1 MIERSYDPGSA
12 RPSAGYSLA
21 RVEYELQLHA
31 ALLRTMRAM
40 LQTQRVQRELDHP
53 ALPPIIEELGA
64 IDHHIAGLPPSAD
77 SRPMLALAR
86 RLGCGEHEIGFL
98 WTAVALAVNPRVLV
112 HARGL
117 DDTASRGLSL
127 SLYGRIANLEADA
140 SRALGLSLLPGHPT
154 ARHGLLVPARGEWVP
169 SALPWM
175 PAPELIHYLAGQP
188 AGVAVLSA
196 VVPPAD
202 GTVLDEAQRRAVAH
216 IRSVLGNRQPLI
228 LCIEG
233 APLTGR
239 RTAVALASDE
249 PVLALDLADLS
260 PSPEGLNDALVA
272 LRREAAL
279 RGAIPVIAG
288 IEELM
293 SAEGGKD
300 PRMRLLAQHLNQ
312 CDGPV
317 VLVSSWR
324 GADVGAQLPAVRI
337 DWPIPDVATRG
348 ELWRTLAGG
357 GGGAELDPTGGLAP
371 RPAGEA
377 GRVPTSDLASLDLL
391 AHRFP
396 LGAGAIRRAIAS
408 AQVLAGRPPGSRL
421 SPSELQAGIRQN
433 VAERLG
439 GLAERVVIKQTWNE
453 LVLADDV
460 MTRVVGLVGRVRH
473 AHMVYEQWGY
483 RSKMPR
489 GVGVAALF
497 SGPPGTGKT
506 MVAGLIANELEL
518 ELYQV
523 DLSKVVSKWIGET
536 EKQLA
541 KVFDAAEAGHVLLLF
556 DEADALFGQRSTEMR
571 GATDRYANLE
581 VNFLLQRIER
591 FNGIV
596 ILTTNLDASIDK
608 ALKRRLAAH
617 VVFQHPD
624 EDEREQ
630 LWTQL
635 LAADGAPLGR
645 DIDARKLSRLY
656 PQMTGANIRN
666 AALAAAFLAAAEG
679 RNRIDQ
685 AAVTQAARG
694 EYLSMGHVLAATS
707 EL

>member
-1 MIERSYDPGSA
+1 MFERSYDLGGAPASA
-12 RPSAGYSLA
+12 RYSLA
-21 RVEYELQLHA
+21 RIEYELQLHA

-40 LQTQRVQRELDHP
+40 LQTQRVQREQDHP
-53 ALPPIIEELGA
+53 ALAQIVEELELVE
-64 IDHHIAGLPPSAD
+64 HNIADLPYSPD
-77 SRPMLALAR
+77 DRPMLGLAS
-86 RLGCGEHEIGFL
+86 RLGCSEHEIGFL
-98 WTAVALAVNPRVLV
+98 WTVVALAVNPRMLV

-117 DDTASRGLSL
+117 DDTASRGMSVSL
-127 SLYGRIANLEADA
+127 HGRIANLEADA
-140 SRALGLSLLPGHPT
+140 SRALGLLLLPGHPT
-154 ARHGLLVPARGEWVP
+154 SRNGLLVPARGEWVP
-169 SALPWM
+169 AALPWM
-175 PAPELIHYLAGQP
+175 PATELILYLAGEP
-188 AGVAVLSA
+188 TSVTVLSP
-196 VVPPAD
+196 VVPPAE
-202 GTVLDEAQRRAVAH
+202 GALLDEAQQRAVAH
-216 IRSVLGNRQPLI
+216 IRAVLGNRQAL
-228 LCIEG
+228 LLYVEG
-233 APLTGR
+233 AQLTGR
-239 RTAVALASDE
+239 RTAVALASGG
-249 PVLALDLADLS
+249 PVLALDLANLS
-260 PSPEGLNDALVA
+260 PSPDSLSEALIV

-279 RGAIPVIAG
+279 RGATRVIAG

-312 CDGPV
+312 SDEPV

-324 GADVGAQLPAVRI
+324 GIDVGAQLPAVRI
-337 DWPIPDVATRG
+337 EWPIPDVTTRG
-348 ELWRTLAGG
+348 ELWRELACAPAETA
-357 GGGAELDPTGGLAP
+357 AELDLI
-371 RPAGEA
+371 
-377 GRVPTSDLASLDLL
+377 

-396 LGAGAIRRAIAS
+396 LGAGAIRRAISS
-408 AQVLAGRPPGSRL
+408 ALVIAGKPPGSPL
-421 SPSELQAGIRQN
+421 GPAELQAGIRQN
-433 VAERLG
+433 VAEQLG
-439 GLAERVVIKQTWNE
+439 GLAERVVIRQTWNE
-453 LVLADDV
+453 LILADDV

-483 RSKMPR
+483 RAKMPR

-596 ILTTNLDASIDK
+596 ILTTNLDASLDK

-624 EDEREQ
+624 EDERAQ

-635 LAADGAPLGR
+635 LSSEGAPIGR

-666 AALAAAFLAAAEG
+666 AALSAAFLAAAEG
-679 RNRIDQ
+679 RSRIDQ
-685 AAVTQAARG
+685 ATVMQAARG

>member
-1 MIERSYDPGSA
+1 
-12 RPSAGYSLA
+12 
-21 RVEYELQLHA
+21 
-31 ALLRTMRAM
+31 
-40 LQTQRVQRELDHP
+40 
-53 ALPPIIEELGA
+53 
-64 IDHHIAGLPPSAD
+64 
-77 SRPMLALAR
+77 MLALAQ

-98 WTAVALAVNPRVLV
+98 WTVAALAVNPRVLV

-117 DDTASRGLSL
+117 DDTAARGMSV

-140 SRALGLSLLPGHPT
+140 SRALGLALLPGHAT
-154 ARHGLLVPARGEWVP
+154 SRNGLLIPARGEWVAA
-169 SALPWM
+169 ALPWM
-175 PAPELIHYLAGQP
+175 PAAELIHYLAGEP
-188 AGVAVLSA
+188 TSVTLLSP
-196 VVPPAD
+196 VVPPPGGAL
-202 GTVLDEAQRRAVAH
+202 LDEAQQNAVAN
-216 IRSVLGNRQPLI
+216 IRAVLGNRQPL
-228 LCIEG
+228 LLYIEG
-233 APLTGR
+233 AELTGR
-239 RTAVALASDE
+239 RTAVALASGE
-249 PVLALDLADLS
+249 PVLALDLSHLGPSADSLG
-260 PSPEGLNDALVA
+260 EALVA

-288 IEELM
+288 IEELI
-293 SAEGGKD
+293 SAEAGKD

-312 CDGPV
+312 SASPV

-324 GADVGAQLPAVRI
+324 GIDVGAQLPAVRI
-337 DWPIPDVATRG
+337 EWPIPDVATRG
-348 ELWRTLAGG
+348 ELWREL
-357 GGGAELDPTGGLAP
+357 GGATADHAAEF
-371 RPAGEA
+371 
-377 GRVPTSDLASLDLL
+377 DLL

-396 LGAGAIRRAIAS
+396 LGAGAIRRAISS
-408 AQVLAGRPPGSRL
+408 ALVLAGRPPGSSL
-421 SPSELQAGIRQN
+421 TPAELQAGIRQN

-439 GLAERVVIKQTWNE
+439 GLAERVVIRQTWSE
-453 LVLADDV
+453 LILADDV

-483 RSKMPR
+483 RAKMPR

-624 EDEREQ
+624 DDERAQ

-635 LAADGAPLGR
+635 LAAEGAPLGR

-666 AALAAAFLAAAEG
+666 AALAAAFLAAADG

-685 AAVTQAARG
+685 ATVMQAARG

>member
-1 MIERSYDPGSA
+1 MFERSYDPGGA
-12 RPSAGYSLA
+12 RPPAGGRLA

-53 ALPPIIEELGA
+53 ALPPIIEELDA
-64 IDHHIAGLPPSAD
+64 IDRHIAELPPSAD
-77 SRPMLALAR
+77 DRPMLALAR

-117 DDTASRGLSL
+117 DDTAPRGLSV

-140 SRALGLSLLPGHPT
+140 SRALGLSLLPGHAT

-169 SALPWM
+169 AALPWM
-175 PAPELIHYLAGQP
+175 PAPELIHYLAGLP

-196 VVPPAD
+196 VVPPA
-202 GTVLDEAQRRAVAH
+202 GGALLDEAQRRAVDQL
-216 IRSVLGNRQPLI
+216 RSVLGNRQPLI
-228 LCIEG
+228 LHIEG

-239 RTAVALASDE
+239 RTAVALASGG
-249 PVLALDLADLS
+249 PVLALDLANLS
-260 PSPEGLNDALVA
+260 PSPDGLNDALVA

-279 RGAIPVIAG
+279 RGATPVIAG

-337 DWPIPDVATRG
+337 EWPIPDVATRG
-348 ELWRTLAGG
+348 ELWRALAGG
-357 GGGAELDPTGGLAP
+357 GGGGSE
-371 RPAGEA
+371 
-377 GRVPTSDLASLDLL
+377 LDLL

-506 MVAGLIANELEL
+506 MVAGLIANELDL

-630 LWTQL
+630 LWTQRP
-635 LAADGAPLGR
+635 AADGAPLGR
-645 DIDARKLSRLY
+645 DLDARKLSRLY

-685 AAVTQAARG
+685 ATVMQAARG

>member
-1 MIERSYDPGSA
+1 VRA
-12 RPSAGYSLA
+12 
-21 RVEYELQLHA
+21 EYGLQLHA
-31 ALLRTMRAM
+31 VLLRTMRAM
-40 LQTQRVQRELDHP
+40 LQTQRVQREQDHP
-53 ALPPIIEELGA
+53 ALTPIVEELEVVEQQ
-64 IDHHIAGLPPSAD
+64 IAQLPD
-77 SRPMLALAR
+77 SPEDRPMLGLAH
-86 RLGCGEHEIGFL
+86 RLGCGADEIGFL
-98 WTAVALAVNPRVLV
+98 WTVVALAVNPRVLV

-117 DDTASRGLSL
+117 DDTASRGLSV
-127 SLYGRIANLEADA
+127 SLYGRIANLEAEA
-140 SRALGLSLLPGHPT
+140 ARALGLALLPGHPT
-154 ARHGLLVPARGEWVP
+154 SRNGLLIPARGEWVA

-175 PAPELIHYLAGQP
+175 PAAELIHYLAGAP
-188 AGVAVLSA
+188 SGVAVLSP
-196 VVPPAD
+196 VVPPAE
-202 GTVLDEAQRRAVAH
+202 GALLDEAQQRAMSD
-216 IRSVLGNRQPLI
+216 IRAVLGNRQPLI
-228 LCIEG
+228 LYIEG
-233 APLTGR
+233 AELTGR
-239 RTAVALASDE
+239 RTAVVLATGG
-249 PVLALDLADLS
+249 PVLALDLANLG
-260 PSPEGLNDALVA
+260 PSPDSLSDALVA

-279 RGAIPVIAG
+279 RGAVPLIAG
-288 IEELM
+288 LEELM
-293 SAEGGKD
+293 SVEGGKD
-300 PRMRLLAQHLNQ
+300 PRMRILAQHLNLG
-312 CDGPV
+312 DGPI
-317 VLVSSWR
+317 VLCTSWR
-324 GADVGAQLPAVRI
+324 GIDVGAQLPAVRVE
-337 DWPIPDVATRG
+337 WPIPDVTTRG
-348 ELWRTLAGG
+348 ELWRELAG
-357 GGGAELDPTGGLAP
+357 A
-371 RPAGEA
+371 
-377 GRVPTSDLASLDLL
+377 TSDHSAGFDLL

-408 AQVLAGRPPGSRL
+408 ALVLAGRPPGSPL
-421 SPSELQAGIRQN
+421 TPPELQAGIRQN

-439 GLAERVVIKQTWNE
+439 GLAERVVIKQTWSE
-453 LVLADDV
+453 LILADDV

-473 AHMVYEQWGY
+473 AHLVYEQWGY
-483 RSKMPR
+483 RAKMPR

-541 KVFDAAEAGHVLLLF
+541 KLFDAAEAGHVLLLF

-624 EDEREQ
+624 EDERKQ

-645 DIDARKLSRLY
+645 DLDAKKLAQLY

-666 AALAAAFLAAAEG
+666 AALSAAFLAAAEG

-685 AAVTQAARG
+685 ATVMQAARG